1 METKNKKE
9 LCAYV
14 QPETEIVTI
23 GSESAVMQ
31 GINPASQADD
41 EDL

>member
-23 GSESAVMQ
+23 GGDSAVMQ
-31 GINPASQADD
+31 TITPGSNAEDD
-41 EDL
+41 DF